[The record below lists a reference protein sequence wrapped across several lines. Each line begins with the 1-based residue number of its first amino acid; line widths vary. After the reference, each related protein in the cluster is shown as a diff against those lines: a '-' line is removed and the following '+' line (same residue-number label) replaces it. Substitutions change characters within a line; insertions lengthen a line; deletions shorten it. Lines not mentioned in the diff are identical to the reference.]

1 MSTDEVFKALAS
13 TVRRKI
19 LLLLREGEMASGE
32 IAERFDIAAPTVS
45 RHLGVL
51 RAAALVTER
60 RDGNRILYR
69 ARQERVA
76 ATLGEFLV
84 AVSPASP
91 LDRSRPVRGTGSE

>member
-13 TVRRKI
+13 TVRRTI
-19 LLLLREGEMASGE
+19 LLFLREGEMASGE

-51 RAAALVTER
+51 RAASLVTER

-69 ARQERVA
+69 AHPERVA
-76 ATLGEFLV
+76 ATLEEFLV
-84 AVSPASP
+84 VVTPMDP
-91 LDRSRPVRGTGSE
+91 HDRSTRGSGSV

>member
-13 TVRRKI
+13 SVRRRI
-19 LLLLREGEMASGE
+19 LLFLREGEMASGE

-69 ARQERVA
+69 ARQERVT
-76 ATLGEFLV
+76 ATLEEFLG
-84 AVSPASP
+84 AVTPARDHS
-91 LDRSRPVRGTGSE
+91 SRGGGSG

>member
-13 TVRRKI
+13 SVRRRI
-19 LLLLREGEMASGE
+19 LLFLREGEMASGE

-69 ARQERVA
+69 ARRERVA
-76 ATLGEFLV
+76 ATLEEFLV
-84 AVSPASP
+84 AVTPVSPDDHS
-91 LDRSRPVRGTGSE
+91 SRGGGSG